1 MLSQALA
8 LNSVLTLVLEPMLEP
23 MLELMLKPMLEL
35 ALPCN
40 LALALHGAR
49 AASHSNVGTGAT
61 TGTDTGVRERTAAV
75 SGGSATAGIESGLAG
90 GRTPN
95 LTLDLAPELKLERP
109 RSRQLNQCRTWS

>member
-1 MLSQALA
+1 MLSQALT
-8 LNSVLTLVLEPMLEP
+8 LKSVLTLVLEPMLES
-23 MLELMLKPMLEL
+23 MLEPMLEL

-61 TGTDTGVRERTAAV
+61 TGTDTGVRKRAAAI

-90 GRTPN
+90 GRTPT
-95 LTLDLAPELKLERP
+95 LTLDLATELKLEWP
-109 RSRQLNQCRTWS
+109 RSRQLSQCRT

>member
-1 MLSQALA
+1 MLSQALT
-8 LNSVLTLVLEPMLEP
+8 LKSVLTLVLEPMLES
-23 MLELMLKPMLEL
+23 MLEPMLEL

-61 TGTDTGVRERTAAV
+61 TGADTVVGERAATV

-90 GRTPN
+90 GRTPT
-95 LTLDLAPELKLERP
+95 LTLDLAPELKLEWP
-109 RSRQLNQCRTWS
+109 RSRQLSQCRT